1 VYDRAKTSQIGVEI
15 AYLLALAF
23 ALIIVS
29 ALVERR
35 ADTQYKALLLN
46 QFQLGENMKFIMP
59 FNVISWIKCDAILAQ
74 MKGNRPHWLALFF
87 LVCFSG
93 YSLAA
98 TDNTRQPTR
107 EILTQNGVILLYHH
121 VSDNTPK
128 STSISPEM
136 FKQHMAYLK
145 QHHTVL
151 PLAKVVD
158 AIQSKT
164 PLPSNTVVI
173 TFDDGYENILKNAHP
188 IMVDMGFPYTI
199 FINPGEIGTNRSQL
213 TWAQVEAMHNDGV
226 TFANHTL
233 DHLHML
239 DGRVSSNGADSG
251 TNDEAWLKKVWQNVA
266 EAEAIID
273 SKIGESLKY
282 LAYPFG
288 EFNQKLADKLAQEGY
303 IAFGQHSGAVGPHSN
318 FQALPRFPA
327 AGPYANLTT
336 LKTKLNSIAM
346 PVLST
351 SFEGEHI
358 PEVNRDTVQGSSDES
373 GVPPI
378 TLTIKGDDVRLSQ
391 VNCFFS
397 GSPVETNVEGNA
409 VTFSITQAL
418 PVGRSRVNCTAPSNS
433 QSGRYYWY
441 SQPFFV
447 ADKNGNYPD

>member
-1 VYDRAKTSQIGVEI
+1 
-15 AYLLALAF
+15 
-23 ALIIVS
+23 
-29 ALVERR
+29 
-35 ADTQYKALLLN
+35 
-46 QFQLGENMKFIMP
+46 MKFIMP
-59 FNVISWIKCDAILAQ
+59 FNIISWIKCDATLARL
-74 MKGNRPHWLALFF
+74 KGNRLGFLAIFALVFF
-87 LVCFSG
+87 G
-93 YSLAA
+93 GHSLAA
-98 TDNTRQPTR
+98 TNHTAQPTR

-128 STSISPEM
+128 STSISPDM

-151 PLAKVVD
+151 PLAKVVN
-158 AIQSKT
+158 AILDNT
-164 PLPSNTVVI
+164 PLPSNTVVV

-199 FINPGEIGTNRSQL
+199 FINPGEIGSNRSQL
-213 TWAQVEAMHNDGV
+213 TWEQVKAMHNDGV

-239 DGRVSSNGADSG
+239 DGRVSSNGAISE
-251 TNDEAWLKKVWQNVA
+251 TSDEAWLERVWQNVA

-288 EFNQKLADKLAQEGY
+288 EFNQQLADKLAQEGY
-303 IAFGQHSGAVGPHSN
+303 IAFGQHSGAIGPHSH

-327 AGPYANLTT
+327 AGPYANLET

-351 SFEGEHI
+351 SFEGKHV
-358 PEVNRDTVQGSSDES
+358 PEVNPDTVKGTAHDS
-373 GVPPI
+373 GLLPI
-378 TLTIKGDDVRLSQ
+378 TLTIKDDDVRLSQ

-397 GSPVETNVEGNA
+397 GSPVETNVEGNT
-409 VTFSITQAL
+409 VTFTITQAL

-447 ADKNGNYPD
+447 ADKQGNYPD

>member
-1 VYDRAKTSQIGVEI
+1 
-15 AYLLALAF
+15 
-23 ALIIVS
+23 
-29 ALVERR
+29 
-35 ADTQYKALLLN
+35 
-46 QFQLGENMKFIMP
+46 
-59 FNVISWIKCDAILAQ
+59 
-74 MKGNRPHWLALFF
+74 
-87 LVCFSG
+87 
-93 YSLAA
+93 
-98 TDNTRQPTR
+98 
-107 EILTQNGVILLYHH
+107 
-121 VSDNTPK
+121 
-128 STSISPEM
+128 M

-251 TNDEAWLKKVWQNVA
+251 TNDEAWLKKVWQNIA

-303 IAFGQHSGAVGPHSN
+303 IAFGQHSGAIGPHSN

-327 AGPYANLTT
+327 AGPYANLET

-358 PEVNRDTVQGSSDES
+358 PEVQGASDES
-373 GVPPI
+373 RLPPI
-378 TLTIKGDDVRLSQ
+378 TLTIKGDDVRLRQ

-397 GSPVETNVEGNA
+397 GSPVETRVEGNA
-409 VTFSITQAL
+409 VTFSIAQAL

>member
-1 VYDRAKTSQIGVEI
+1 
-15 AYLLALAF
+15 
-23 ALIIVS
+23 
-29 ALVERR
+29 
-35 ADTQYKALLLN
+35 
-46 QFQLGENMKFIMP
+46 
-59 FNVISWIKCDAILAQ
+59 
-74 MKGNRPHWLALFF
+74 
-87 LVCFSG
+87 
-93 YSLAA
+93 
-98 TDNTRQPTR
+98 
-107 EILTQNGVILLYHH
+107 
-121 VSDNTPK
+121 
-128 STSISPEM
+128 
-136 FKQHMAYLK
+136 
-145 QHHTVL
+145 
-151 PLAKVVD
+151 
-158 AIQSKT
+158 
-164 PLPSNTVVI
+164 
-173 TFDDGYENILKNAHP
+173 
-188 IMVDMGFPYTI
+188 MVDMGFPYTI

-251 TNDEAWLKKVWQNVA
+251 TNDEAWLKKVWQNIA

-303 IAFGQHSGAVGPHSN
+303 IAFGQHSGAIGPHSN

-327 AGPYANLTT
+327 AGPYANLET

-358 PEVNRDTVQGSSDES
+358 PEVQGASDES
-373 GVPPI
+373 RLPPI
-378 TLTIKGDDVRLSQ
+378 TLTIKGDDVRLRQ

-397 GSPVETNVEGNA
+397 GSPVETRVEGNA
-409 VTFSITQAL
+409 VTFSIAQAL